1 MQSKLMDYEE
11 QWSGSEMK
19 KRYTNNWNGLVKR
32 TVKIGNWSKKEVE
45 TTFQGSLGLWS
56 SLAKGDLGN
65 NEVWNIQ
72 YTHSTISNLN
82 T

>member
-32 TVKIGNWSKKEVE
+32 TVKIGN
-45 TTFQGSLGLWS
+45 
-56 SLAKGDLGN
+56 
-65 NEVWNIQ
+65 
-72 YTHSTISNLN
+72 
-82 T
+82 